1 MRRLLAGCSLIA
13 LGLFTALAVAQQ
25 ATITTQ
31 YNGPNPNWFI
41 RSVACNVATVDT
53 LAGPSVWCF
62 GAKQVIWVI
71 RDNQGPCSLST
82 IHVSM
87 NDTLW
92 EIGTQ
97 NSVLIFNDMT
107 STPSLDSLNAG
118 GRSISLLPTETG
130 AGAPL
135 NRIPWNYCRAVLT
148 PRLDGSDGAGAVLC
162 NSGMDSVRFIAHV
175 VWN

>member
-1 MRRLLAGCSLIA
+1 MRRVLAVSLVLGLIA
-13 LGLFTALAVAQQ
+13 VAALAVAQQ

-31 YNGPNPNWFI
+31 YNGSNLNWFI
-41 RSVACNVATVDT
+41 RSVACNVPTVDT

-97 NSVLIFNDMT
+97 NSVVIFNDLT
-107 STPSLDSLNAG
+107 SLDSLNAG

-148 PRLDGSDGAGAVLC
+148 PRLDSAADAGAALC